1 MGKGRQ
7 EKCVPN
13 RVQSCSTR
21 MPGIVQCQIEG
32 SEFKNIFQDYDFMR
46 VLDWCFILFA
56 SFTEPS
62 EDSGYYIQFKLSS
75 QG

>member
-46 VLDWCFILFA
+46 VLVLYPFCIVYEAF
-56 SFTEPS
+56 
-62 EDSGYYIQFKLSS
+62 
-75 QG
+75 